1 MVLVTA
7 CALGALAVILG
18 AFGAHGLKGRLS
30 ADALLSFE
38 TGVRYQFIHV
48 LAMLA
53 AVWLYDRTGVSL
65 PPRCGLAVRRRHPA
79 VLRVHLSAG
88 HAQPARHRKLALAGP
103 RHPAG
108 RPVFHRGMDRPF
120 DHHDQTIVPRPTSW
134 V

>member
-65 PPRCGLAVRRRHPA
+65 PLAAGWLFAAGILLFSGSIYLLATRSLLGIESWRWLGPVTPLGGLCFIAGWVVLLVAV
-79 VLRVHLSAG
+79 
-88 HAQPARHRKLALAGP
+88 ARKA
-103 RHPAG
+103 
-108 RPVFHRGMDRPF
+108 
-120 DHHDQTIVPRPTSW
+120 
-134 V
+134 